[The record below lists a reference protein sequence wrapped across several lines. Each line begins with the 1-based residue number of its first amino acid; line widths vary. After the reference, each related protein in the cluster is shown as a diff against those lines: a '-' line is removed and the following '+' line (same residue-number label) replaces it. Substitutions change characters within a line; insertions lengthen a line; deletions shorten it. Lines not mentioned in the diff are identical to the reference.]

1 MSTRILPQEFHF
13 EETASNVRV
22 KTVVEKEL
30 IDAVMLIAH
39 CRHYRLDAGTTITVQ
54 VMSKHYDV
62 LYHEAVFKI
71 ERAVETQR
79 QVIDERG
86 ERTARVIDYAVVQDS
101 PWKSYSEAPAEEK
114 PEIAALRIDETYVL
128 ADASL
133 KWNLGKKAYL
143 VIVDG
148 KVEATVDRLEGESK
162 EDYKTRALAIAA
174 GSQPLPRA
182 A

>member
-1 MSTRILPQEFHF
+1 MSRQHHRLETGAAYLVDGKWRDFIGNPGSARGLP
-13 EETASNVRV
+13 
-22 KTVVEKEL
+22 
-30 IDAVMLIAH
+30 
-39 CRHYRLDAGTTITVQ
+39 CR
-54 VMSKHYDV
+54 
-62 LYHEAVFKI
+62 
-71 ERAVETQR
+71 
-79 QVIDERG
+79 
-86 ERTARVIDYAVVQDS
+86 
-101 PWKSYSEAPAEEK
+101 
-114 PEIAALRIDETYVL
+114 VL

-133 KWNLGKKAYL
+133 KWDLGKKAYL